1 MENPNATNA
10 IVNALKTGLTT
21 DSIMGTLVPYMPVII
36 TLTLVAL
43 GLYFLRKIV
52 KGAKKANVK
61 F

>member
-1 MENPNATNA
+1 MENPNATQA
-10 IVNALKTGLTT
+10 IVTALKNGLTA

-36 TLTLVAL
+36 TLILVAL
-43 GLYFLRKIV
+43 GLYFLRKIT

>member
-1 MENPNATNA
+1 MENPNATQA
-10 IVNALKTGLTT
+10 IVNALSNGLTA

-43 GLYFLRKIV
+43 GLYFLRKIT